1 MAKKNIEIPKDNNII
16 RMPLEEVMPDNYLPY
31 AVEVAKDRAL
41 PDVRDGLKPVHRR
54 ILYGAYM
61 LKAFPDKPYYKS
73 ARIVGDILGKY
84 HPHGDSSVYDAMVIL
99 AQNFSTRAPLIDGHG
114 NWGSIDG
121 DGAAAMRYTE
131 ARLSSISME
140 MLRDIEKNVVD
151 MVPNYSDSEM
161 EPKVLPA
168 RYPNLLVNGTFGI
181 AVGLSTNIPPHNL
194 KEVIDGTLAYIDN
207 NEITTREL
215 MNYIKGPD
223 LPTGGVLI
231 GEKTLLSAYETGE
244 GKVTLRAKAKIET
257 LENGRLGIVITEF
270 PYRRN
275 KARILQTISDMTG
288 DKRHAKA
295 LDGIVDIRDE
305 SDRTGIRAVI
315 EFKKAVDHDMAD
327 KVLKYLY
334 KKTDLQGNISFN
346 MVALA
351 DGKPE
356 TMGLKTII
364 SHYVNHQKDVVTR
377 RTKRELEVAEKR
389 FHIVEGFIKAI
400 GIMDEVIATIRA
412 SKSKK
417 DAHENLVLKFGFTDL
432 QAEAI
437 LELMLYRL
445 TGLEIKVF
453 QKEHKELS
461 KKIKA
466 LRKILENESV
476 LLGVIKDELKEVAE
490 VYGDER
496 RTALIE
502 DESEAKIDL
511 EELIVAEDVMVTLSN
526 EGFIKKIPLKTYNR
540 SNVDENEIEYRE
552 GDYLKFLIK
561 SNTKDTLAI
570 FTDKGTVYQIKCN
583 SVADKKWKD
592 KGERLE
598 DLIRGL
604 SLEDEKIIALESI
617 ENFLPNKCFKFI
629 TANGLIKKTTLD
641 KFVTA
646 YSKLMAIKLK
656 NDDLLASVSLIDS
669 QDEERFVEIETTN
682 GLNFVVSEPE
692 LEFTDRNIL
701 GIQLVPL
708 KSGNQI
714 KSIRF
719 VDNYEYKEFI
729 IGINKKGNIK
739 TFSNMN
745 SNSYEK
751 VKVNSFRNIIAFSN
765 KGKVFKFPAYL
776 LQNTEESN
784 ISDLVDG
791 FEKDELIIKVAPINE
806 FGKIGEDLFVYFF
819 SREGL
824 VKKTSLREFLG
835 EFNNQIAYKFKTPKD
850 ELVNVDINFENATV
864 ILVTKNGMGI
874 KFLATA
880 INPMGRVASGVTGI
894 SLKDDNKVIFGKVIP
909 PTEGIDDKTLEAY
922 NDYKKELTSNYEKL
936 VLESKQKEKAEVNIE
951 DIKLQNRAGRGSSLM
966 ILVLEDY
973 IRDVIIESVKL
984 L

>member
-417 DAHENLVLKFGFTDL
+417 DAHENLVSKFGFTDL

-496 RTALIE
+496 RTVLIE

-526 EGFIKKIPLKTYNR
+526 EGFIKKLPLKTYNR

-552 GDYLKFLIK
+552 GDYLKFLVK

-701 GIQLVPL
+701 GVQLVPL

-909 PTEGIDDKTLEAY
+909 PSEGIDDKTLEAY

-973 IRDVIIESVKL
+973 IRDVIIK
-984 L
+984 

>member
-194 KEVIDGTLAYIDN
+194 REVIDGTLAYIDN

-417 DAHENLVLKFGFTDL
+417 DAHENLVSKFGFTDL

-583 SVADKKWKD
+583 SVSDKKWKD

-701 GIQLVPL
+701 GVQLVPL

-751 VKVNSFRNIIAFSN
+751 IKVNSFRNIIAFSN

-874 KFLATA
+874 KFSATA

-909 PTEGIDDKTLEAY
+909 PSEGIDDKTLEAY

-973 IRDVIIESVKL
+973 IRDVIIK
-984 L
+984 

>member
-194 KEVIDGTLAYIDN
+194 REVIDGTLAYIDN

-417 DAHENLVLKFGFTDL
+417 DAHENLVSKFGFTEL

-701 GIQLVPL
+701 GVQLVPL

-819 SREGL
+819 SKEGL

-850 ELVNVDINFENATV
+850 ELINVDINFENATV

-874 KFLATA
+874 KFSATA

-909 PTEGIDDKTLEAY
+909 LTEGIDDKTLEAY

-973 IRDVIIESVKL
+973 IRDVIIK
-984 L
+984 

>member
-194 KEVIDGTLAYIDN
+194 REVIDGTLAYIDN

-417 DAHENLVLKFGFTDL
+417 DAHENLVSKFGFTDL

-701 GIQLVPL
+701 GVQLVPL

-791 FEKDELIIKVAPINE
+791 FEKDELIIKVAPMNE

-819 SREGL
+819 SKEGL

-973 IRDVIIESVKL
+973 IRDVIIK
-984 L
+984 

>member
-194 KEVIDGTLAYIDN
+194 REVIDGTLAYIDN

-417 DAHENLVLKFGFTDL
+417 DAHENLVSKFGFTDL

-701 GIQLVPL
+701 GVQLVPL

-751 VKVNSFRNIIAFSN
+751 IKVNSFRNIIAFSN

-874 KFLATA
+874 KFSATA

-909 PTEGIDDKTLEAY
+909 PSEGIDDKTLEAY

-973 IRDVIIESVKL
+973 IRDVIIK
-984 L
+984 

>member
-84 HPHGDSSVYDAMVIL
+84 HPHGDSSVYYAMVIL

-194 KEVIDGTLAYIDN
+194 REVIDGTLAYIDN

-417 DAHENLVLKFGFTDL
+417 DAHENLVSKFGFTDL

-701 GIQLVPL
+701 GVQLVPL

-909 PTEGIDDKTLEAY
+909 PSEGIDDKTLEAY

-973 IRDVIIESVKL
+973 IRDVIIK
-984 L
+984 

>member
-140 MLRDIEKNVVD
+140 MLRDIEKDVVD

-194 KEVIDGTLAYIDN
+194 REVIDGTLAYIDN

-417 DAHENLVLKFGFTDL
+417 DAHENLVSKFGFTDL

-476 LLGVIKDELKEVAE
+476 LLGVIKDELKVVAE
-490 VYGDER
+490 VYCDER

-583 SVADKKWKD
+583 SVSDKKWKD

-850 ELVNVDINFENATV
+850 ELINVDINFENATV

-909 PTEGIDDKTLEAY
+909 PSEGIDDKTLEAY

-936 VLESKQKEKAEVNIE
+936 ILESKQKEKAEVNIE

-973 IRDVIIESVKL
+973 IRDVIIK
-984 L
+984 

>member
-194 KEVIDGTLAYIDN
+194 REVIDGTLAYIDN

-417 DAHENLVLKFGFTDL
+417 DAHENLVSKFGFTDL

-701 GIQLVPL
+701 GVQLVPL

-874 KFLATA
+874 KFSATA

-909 PTEGIDDKTLEAY
+909 LAEGIDDKTLEAY

-973 IRDVIIESVKL
+973 IRDVIIK
-984 L
+984 

>member
-194 KEVIDGTLAYIDN
+194 REVIDGTLAYIDN

-417 DAHENLVLKFGFTDL
+417 DAHENLVSKFGFTDL

-850 ELVNVDINFENATV
+850 ELINVDINFENATV

-909 PTEGIDDKTLEAY
+909 PSEGIDDKTLEAY

-973 IRDVIIESVKL
+973 IRDVIIK
-984 L
+984 

>member
-61 LKAFPDKPYYKS
+61 LKAFPDRPYYKS

-194 KEVIDGTLAYIDN
+194 REVIDGTLAYIDN

-417 DAHENLVLKFGFTDL
+417 DAHENLVSKFGFTDL

-850 ELVNVDINFENATV
+850 ELINVDINFENATV

-874 KFLATA
+874 KFSATA

-909 PTEGIDDKTLEAY
+909 PSEGIDDKTLEAY

-936 VLESKQKEKAEVNIE
+936 ILESKQKEKAEVNIE

-973 IRDVIIESVKL
+973 IRDVIIK
-984 L
+984 

>member
-194 KEVIDGTLAYIDN
+194 REVIDGTLAYIDN

-417 DAHENLVLKFGFTDL
+417 DAHENLVSKFGFTDL

-701 GIQLVPL
+701 GVQLVPL

-909 PTEGIDDKTLEAY
+909 LAEGIDDKTLEAY

-936 VLESKQKEKAEVNIE
+936 ILESKQKEKAEVNIE

-973 IRDVIIESVKL
+973 IRDVIIK
-984 L
+984 

>member
-194 KEVIDGTLAYIDN
+194 REVIDGTLAYIDN

-417 DAHENLVLKFGFTDL
+417 DAHENLVSKFGFTDL

-526 EGFIKKIPLKTYNR
+526 EGFIKKLPLKTYNR

-701 GIQLVPL
+701 GVQLVPL

-850 ELVNVDINFENATV
+850 ELINVDINFENATV

-909 PTEGIDDKTLEAY
+909 PSEGIDDKTLEAY

-973 IRDVIIESVKL
+973 IRDVIIK
-984 L
+984 

>member
-194 KEVIDGTLAYIDN
+194 REVIDGTLAYIDN

-364 SHYVNHQKDVVTR
+364 SHYVNHQKDVVTI

-417 DAHENLVLKFGFTDL
+417 DAHENLVSKFGFTDL

-701 GIQLVPL
+701 GVQLVPL

-850 ELVNVDINFENATV
+850 ELINVDINFENATV

-909 PTEGIDDKTLEAY
+909 PSEGIDDKTLEAY

-973 IRDVIIESVKL
+973 IRDVIIK
-984 L
+984 

>member
-194 KEVIDGTLAYIDN
+194 REVIDGTLAYIDN

-334 KKTDLQGNISFN
+334 KKTDLQSNISFN

-417 DAHENLVLKFGFTDL
+417 DAHENLVSKFGFTDL

-701 GIQLVPL
+701 GVQLVPL

-850 ELVNVDINFENATV
+850 ELINVDINFENATV

-909 PTEGIDDKTLEAY
+909 PSEGIDDKTLEAY

-973 IRDVIIESVKL
+973 IRDVIIK
-984 L
+984 

>member
-194 KEVIDGTLAYIDN
+194 REVIDGTLAYIDN

-417 DAHENLVLKFGFTDL
+417 DAHENLVSKFGFTDL

-701 GIQLVPL
+701 GVQLVPL
-708 KSGNQI
+708 KSDNQI

-745 SNSYEK
+745 SSSYEK
-751 VKVNSFRNIIAFSN
+751 VKVNSFINVIAFSN

-874 KFLATA
+874 KFSATA

-894 SLKDDNKVIFGKVIP
+894 SLKDDNKVVFGKVIP
-909 PTEGIDDKTLEAY
+909 LAEGIDDKTLEAY

-936 VLESKQKEKAEVNIE
+936 ILESKQKEKAEVNIE

-973 IRDVIIESVKL
+973 IRDVIIK
-984 L
+984 

>member
-194 KEVIDGTLAYIDN
+194 REVIDGTLAYIDN

-417 DAHENLVLKFGFTDL
+417 DAHENLVSKFGFTDL

-461 KKIKA
+461 KKIKG

-701 GIQLVPL
+701 GVQLVPL

-874 KFLATA
+874 KFSATA

-909 PTEGIDDKTLEAY
+909 PSEGIDDKTLEAY

-973 IRDVIIESVKL
+973 IRDVIIK
-984 L
+984 

>member
-194 KEVIDGTLAYIDN
+194 REVIDGTLAYIDN

-417 DAHENLVLKFGFTDL
+417 DAHENLVSKFGFTDL

-583 SVADKKWKD
+583 SVSDKKWKD

-701 GIQLVPL
+701 GVQLVPL

-784 ISDLVDG
+784 ILDLVDG

-864 ILVTKNGMGI
+864 ILVTKNGIGI
-874 KFLATA
+874 KFSATA

-936 VLESKQKEKAEVNIE
+936 ILESKQKEKAEVNIE

-973 IRDVIIESVKL
+973 IRDVIIK
-984 L
+984 